1 MHLTGSRGI
10 RAANIRMRKEEK
22 EMIDKRSVWSIVFCL
37 AFVCAFAAG
46 LSAQTAQKV
55 NVNTA
60 TAAELAQVPGI
71 SPETAKAIVET
82 RAKTGALTSAGDLM
96 KVPGM
101 TEAGVK
107 AVAPSLSFAAPKGGG
122 DEEEVKLPRY

>member
-1 MHLTGSRGI
+1 VV
-10 RAANIRMRKEEK
+10 
-22 EMIDKRSVWSIVFCL
+22 KRSVWSIIFCL
-37 AFVCAFAAG
+37 VFVCAFAAG
-46 LSAQTAQKV
+46 LCAQTAQKV

-60 TAAELAQVPGI
+60 TAAELARVPGV

-82 RAKTGALTSAGDLM
+82 RGKTGNFTSPADLM

-107 AVAPSLSFAAPKGGG
+107 AIAPSLSFAAPKGEG
-122 DEEEVKLPRY
+122 DQEEVKLPRY